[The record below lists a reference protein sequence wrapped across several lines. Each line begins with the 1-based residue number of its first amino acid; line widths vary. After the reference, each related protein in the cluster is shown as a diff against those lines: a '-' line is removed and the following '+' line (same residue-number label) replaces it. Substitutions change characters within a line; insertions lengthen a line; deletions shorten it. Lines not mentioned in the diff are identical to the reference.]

1 MTLDDIKQRA
11 GDEAWRHGVKL
22 YNGNRAE
29 KLRAF
34 KSFCEYT
41 VEDDILH
48 LVKIMANG
56 AIITD
61 GENKFNAYTVA
72 ALLQASR
79 DGILKQL
86 ILTRRSLAADSLF
99 DSIAMP
105 LSAADD
111 VKLEITIGINRNSPA
126 TISFRTGISRLYVV
140 RDPEKF
146 ISHVLQSKPLKFGK
160 QFTYDPKTADYT
172 KEQKELLRIIGLYIS
187 TLRKAGQPVNANEA
201 RYLPLSDELSPIVF
215 SRLESMDFYCSN
227 SKDIQQGIETVPL
240 PTVFKVS
247 GNNQSVSIESVLPN
261 DAQLMT
267 IDGAYVF
274 FDGKIQKLKEQDR
287 KLFITLYSN
296 RSGGKA
302 TFNFKKSNIPRVMGE
317 LLPSI
322 MRSAPVHFDDRLSKS
337 VIRVPF
343 RSKIFLDKDGTAITA
358 KVNFQYGDINI
369 DPFIINDGAPVLLL
383 RDSAG
388 EKSVMDALA
397 ESGFKVRKGHAF
409 IDKSDEIWRFLTEG
423 VNRLSDVSQVFFSN
437 DFKKLNIR
445 KPKFSAYLKTSKN
458 SLQLEM
464 LDDGTPVEELL
475 PLLEAIRLR
484 RNYFRYR
491 DGTIISLESTE
502 NWQELAQA
510 YLDANELSTEE
521 TQVNAYR
528 AAYLN
533 TLIKEKN
540 LPVEFDKETI
550 KRAAVRTEEISSPID
565 GLYTYQKRG
574 FEWLVSLWK
583 LNMGGILADEMGLG
597 KTLQALAAISYVQKN
612 SEFPKPNIV
621 IAPTSLL
628 FNWQS
633 EADRF
638 TPDLNTAVLSGSRS
652 KRAKIIADFDKSK
665 PDIIITSYPIMRR
678 EAEKLSSMD
687 FSYAVLD
694 EAQYIKDPSSLT
706 ARSVKKI
713 NADCR
718 IALSGTPMEN
728 NVGELWSLFDFVLP
742 GYLPNYREFLRRYDE
757 GKNAPDLRKRIRP
770 FLMRRLKKDV
780 MSELPP
786 KIERTCFAGMESSQR
801 RIYQAVLLQKRETM
815 QELYDRNVLFK
826 NGGEVLAAI
835 TELRQICC
843 HPNLVLKN
851 FQGESGKLNLL
862 MDLLPSLLENGHKV
876 LLFSQFTK
884 MLAIIKNK
892 LAFLGIGYMY
902 LDGNTPS
909 KERLEMAENFNRG
922 SCQLFLISLRAGGT
936 GLNLTG
942 ADTVIHFDPWWNPT
956 TEDQAIDRAHRVGQE
971 KAVQVLRLVTKDSIE
986 EKVIALGESKRQL
999 FDKLVTPGE
1008 MMPEKLSDKDIL
1020 DLFS

>member
-1 MTLDDIKQRA
+1 
-11 GDEAWRHGVKL
+11 
-22 YNGNRAE
+22 
-29 KLRAF
+29 
-34 KSFCEYT
+34 
-41 VEDDILH
+41 
-48 LVKIMANG
+48 
-56 AIITD
+56 
-61 GENKFNAYTVA
+61 
-72 ALLQASR
+72 
-79 DGILKQL
+79 
-86 ILTRRSLAADSLF
+86 
-99 DSIAMP
+99 
-105 LSAADD
+105 
-111 VKLEITIGINRNSPA
+111 
-126 TISFRTGISRLYVV
+126 
-140 RDPEKF
+140 
-146 ISHVLQSKPLKFGK
+146 
-160 QFTYDPKTADYT
+160 
-172 KEQKELLRIIGLYIS
+172 
-187 TLRKAGQPVNANEA
+187 
-201 RYLPLSDELSPIVF
+201 
-215 SRLESMDFYCSN
+215 
-227 SKDIQQGIETVPL
+227 
-240 PTVFKVS
+240 
-247 GNNQSVSIESVLPN
+247 
-261 DAQLMT
+261 
-267 IDGAYVF
+267 
-274 FDGKIQKLKEQDR
+274 QKLKEQDR

-423 VNRLSDVSQVFFSN
+423 VNHLSDVSQVFFSN

-678 EAEKLSSMD
+678 EAEKLSNID

-892 LAFLGIGYMY
+892 LAFLGIEYMY